1 MNTDRRP
8 VAVVGAGPSGLGC
21 AIGLAAH
28 VPVVLVER
36 IPVAGGSAGWE
47 NPEMRGHAARAAA
60 LGVELRLGQT
70 AIRWSGHRLL
80 VAGPGECGW
89 LPARHLFVAAGLRPA
104 TAADLKLTGDRP
116 AGVVPATVAEHLLD
130 AGVALWRTVV
140 VVGDGP
146 WAPRVAERARR
157 LGARIIAVGSDAA
170 WADEHLD
177 RPCQWRIVG
186 RDRVQALRLCYEGA
200 GPASI
205 DVRCDAVVLAADP
218 LPNRNIDGAVL
229 PGSAQVTFVQPAAP
243 RAAGERFDAARRA
256 AGEWL
261 EAAGEVVLA

>member
-1 MNTDRRP
+1 MNTDPMP

-36 IPVAGGSAGWE
+36 IPVAGGTAGWD
-47 NPEMRGHAARAAA
+47 NPEIRDHVAGAAA

-70 AIRWSGHRLL
+70 AIRWSEQRLL
-80 VAGPGECGW
+80 VTGPGECGW
-89 LPARHLFVAAGLRPA
+89 IPARHLFVAAGLRPA
-104 TAADLKLTGDRP
+104 TPADLKMTGDRP
-116 AGVVPATVAEHLLD
+116 AGVVPATVAEHLLE
-130 AGVALWRTVV
+130 AGVALWRTVA

-170 WADEHLD
+170 WADEHFE
-177 RPCQWRIVG
+177 RPHQWSIVG
-186 RDRVQALRLCYEGA
+186 RDRVRALRLCYEGA

-205 DVRCDAVVLAADP
+205 DVMCDADVLAADP
-218 LPNRNIDGAVL
+218 LPSRNIDGAVL
-229 PGSAQVTFVQPAAP
+229 PGSAQVTFVQPVAP
-243 RAAGERFDAARRA
+243 RDAGERFDAARRA
-256 AGEWL
+256 ASEWL
-261 EAAGEVVLA
+261 DAAGKVVLA